1 MEFDT
6 LAIAVLTVIVL
17 LVLILLAI
25 SVSGTLGSQVTN
37 ATDILR
43 L

>member
-17 LVLILLAI
+17 LVLVILAI
-25 SVSGTLGSQVTN
+25 TVSGVLGGQVTN